1 MNQIIGEIGI
11 ENLINEGQQEI
22 KYNGTLN
29 TRFFYFKFFAIIL
42 IIKLCATVFAYFIYS
57 KFTPFVDVSYYLSTC
72 RDYCFGGW
80 SYRTSITHL
89 LFYSL
94 KKIFVTDLIVN
105 LFVSFSLSY
114 VLWHVFKRNYFFLNK
129 YLFFS
134 ALILPHFLIWSGM
147 VGKDAIIIAGY
158 LLIVRSC
165 VNLTVRRTTEIF
177 PLIIGM
183 ILPLIIRPQ
192 YLLAYGYL
200 LFITLFFINFNYK
213 FLQKPKHS
221 FILLFLSLLFVFIAL
236 LFFWNNI
243 SIYLIKL
250 MSIIKDN
257 YFFSQTTARANR
269 FNVIWEKPTDIIT
282 NLWWGLP
289 IGIIGPT
296 LHEVFVRPIMLPA
309 FLEGLFSLALF
320 VYLIITTIHA
330 ALINPKYNA
339 FIILGFIPAILIG
352 LMLNY
357 PMGIFNPGAAIRY
370 KQSLAPLFYFYPL
383 LLMSEIK
390 MKEALNR

>member
-1 MNQIIGEIGI
+1 
-11 ENLINEGQQEI
+11 
-22 KYNGTLN
+22 
-29 TRFFYFKFFAIIL
+29 
-42 IIKLCATVFAYFIYS
+42 
-57 KFTPFVDVSYYLSTC
+57 
-72 RDYCFGGW
+72 
-80 SYRTSITHL
+80 
-89 LFYSL
+89 
-94 KKIFVTDLIVN
+94 
-105 LFVSFSLSY
+105 
-114 VLWHVFKRNYFFLNK
+114 
-129 YLFFS
+129 
-134 ALILPHFLIWSGM
+134 
-147 VGKDAIIIAGY
+147 
-158 LLIVRSC
+158 
-165 VNLTVRRTTEIF
+165 
-177 PLIIGM
+177 M
-183 ILPLIIRPQ
+183 I
-192 YLLAYGYL
+192 
-200 LFITLFFINFNYK
+200 
-213 FLQKPKHS
+213 
-221 FILLFLSLLFVFIAL
+221 
-236 LFFWNNI
+236 
-243 SIYLIKL
+243 
-250 MSIIKDN
+250 IIKDN